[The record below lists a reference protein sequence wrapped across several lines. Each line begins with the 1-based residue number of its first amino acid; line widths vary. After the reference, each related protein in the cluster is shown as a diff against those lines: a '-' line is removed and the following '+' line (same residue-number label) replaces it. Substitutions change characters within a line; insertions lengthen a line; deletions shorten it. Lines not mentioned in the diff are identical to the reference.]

1 MHKQICSTVDVIV
14 VFVLLKNDHKTL
26 ADRLHWTE
34 FNDLKAIKWMQLTK
48 SKLLGQLTISNT
60 LTDQMYLIVN

>member
-1 MHKQICSTVDVIV
+1 
-14 VFVLLKNDHKTL
+14 
-26 ADRLHWTE
+26 
-34 FNDLKAIKWMQLTK
+34 MQLTK